1 MADLSARTGLG
12 QRGKGATGRWAEE
25 SRKRARDSGEL
36 PHEFL
41 LRVARGEGV
50 DLVEETEDGSLRERT
65 YYPSFTD
72 RVECATACANYFA
85 PKLTAQ
91 QVENIDGAEE
101 LSDEDIARQL
111 EALMTGK
118 S

>member
-41 LRVARGEGV
+41 LRVARGEPIELYDKNSNGEV
-50 DLVEETEDGSLRERT
+50 AEYTH
-65 YYPSFTD
+65 YPTFGD
-72 RVECATACANYFA
+72 RVEAATSCANYFA

-91 QVENIDGAEE
+91 QVENMDGAAE
-101 LSDEDIARQL
+101 LSDEDLARQI
-111 EALMTGK
+111 ESLMNG
-118 S
+118 

>member
-1 MADLSARTGLG
+1 MADLSARVGLG

-25 SRKRARDSGEL
+25 SRKRARDTGEL

-41 LRVARGEGV
+41 LRVARGEGI
-50 DLVEETEDGSLRERT
+50 DLIEEKEDGSLKERT
-65 YYPSFTD
+65 YYPNFTD
-72 RVECATACANYFA
+72 RVEAATSCANYFA

-91 QVENIDGAEE
+91 QVENLDGATE
-101 LSDEDIARQL
+101 LSDEDITRQL
-111 EALMTGK
+111 EVLMTGK

>member
-12 QRGKGATGRWAEE
+12 VRGKGATGRWAEE
-25 SRKRARDSGEL
+25 SRKRARDTGEL

-41 LRVARGEGV
+41 LRVARGEGI
-50 DLVEETEDGSLRERT
+50 DIIEECDGVLTERT
-65 YYPSFTD
+65 YYPNFTD
-72 RVECATACANYFA
+72 RVECATSCANYFA

-91 QVENIDGAEE
+91 QVEDVTGTEE

-111 EALMTGK
+111 EQLMSG

>member
-25 SRKRARDSGEL
+25 SRKRARETGEL

-41 LRVARGEGV
+41 LRVARGEGI
-50 DLVEETEDGSLRERT
+50 DLIEEREGQLIERT
-65 YYPSFTD
+65 YYPNFTD
-72 RVECATACANYFA
+72 RVEAATSCANYFA

-91 QVENIDGAEE
+91 QVENIDGAAE
-101 LSDEDIARQL
+101 LSDEDIARQID
-111 EALMTGK
+111 ALMSGK
-118 S
+118 A